1 VLRREIGGGDGRP
14 SKYLLNN
21 CLVFDSAFV
30 HKMRKA
36 QLFSKQWDFAYIE
49 FIRVSPISERYQGHH
64 DRMGGSVWHNP
75 KDSKVKL
82 DYP

>member
-1 VLRREIGGGDGRP
+1 
-14 SKYLLNN
+14 
-21 CLVFDSAFV
+21 
-30 HKMRKA
+30 MRKA